1 MALIQKGTSTSAQTR
16 HIDIRYFFVK
26 DKVDSGELEIVY
38 LHTEEM
44 RADIMTKALQG
55 PLFRKMRGYLMGM
68 PKYVEKKSSEDD
80 GDERESAVKE
90 AVAPRGA

>member
-1 MALIQKGTSTSAQTR
+1 MALIQKGTPTSAQTR

-26 DKVDSGELEIVY
+26 DKVDSEELEIVY
-38 LHTEEM
+38 LPTGEM

-55 PLFRKMRGYLMGM
+55 PLFRKMRAYLMGM
-68 PKYVEKKSSEDD
+68 PNYVEEISSEDD